1 MNSDEFSSSEEF
13 QEAAQQLLKLVEE
26 QEAGRITDMQLFYAW
41 AKFRRKADKYLD
53 SLRKI
58 NDSNKNFS

>member
-1 MNSDEFSSSEEF
+1 MNTEGFSSSEEF
-13 QEAAQQLLKLVEE
+13 REAAESLLKLAEE
-26 QEAGRITDMQLFYAW
+26 QEAGKITDMQLFYAW

-53 SLRKI
+53 SLIQI